1 MSCHMDPGFQSSTVQ
16 CRAGHDTM
24 TAWNP
29 SLHSVSEERLLCL
42 DCQCTYIMQVGQA
55 LSETD
60 TPSSM
65 NSDWLGWRRVSKQK
79 SRDEF
84 QVLTGGEG
92 G

>member
-1 MSCHMDPGFQSSTVQ
+1 
-16 CRAGHDTM
+16 M

-29 SLHSVSEERLLCL
+29 SLHPVSEEWLLCL
-42 DCQCTYIMQVGQA
+42 DCQCTHGYIMQLGQA

-60 TPSSM
+60 TPSFM
-65 NSDWLGWRRVSKQK
+65 NSDWSGWRRVSKQT